1 MSSITLIISEIKYFG
16 CFGDTHLRLKGPLCD
31 LSPTFF
37 KGGGGEKK
45 NKIRLIVYI
54 IFNKIIIFLLV

>member
-37 KGGGGEKK
+37 KGGGGKK